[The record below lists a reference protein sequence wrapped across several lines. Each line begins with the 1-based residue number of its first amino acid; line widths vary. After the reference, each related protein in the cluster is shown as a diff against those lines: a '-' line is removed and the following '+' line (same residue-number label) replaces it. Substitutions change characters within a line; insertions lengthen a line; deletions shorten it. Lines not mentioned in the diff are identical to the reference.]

1 MLEMICAIPENIGW
15 VMVGAVGMLCAV
27 MLVKLGKIVVEMIKD
42 RIEEN
47 EFWKVRHC
55 DEGEE

>member
-15 VMVGAVGMLCAV
+15 VMVGAVGMLCVV